1 MFPITRQ
8 AKWAL
13 FAGPRAGGM
22 ILAMSTLTEIETAAR
37 RLAPAERQQ
46 LLIFVAQILRE
57 EGQSLPEPRTFSAAE
72 MQAWMDEDEMD
83 LKKLNGQP

>member
-1 MFPITRQ
+1 
-8 AKWAL
+8 
-13 FAGPRAGGM
+13 M